1 MVRVV
6 TTFCAVLL
14 ELEASL
20 ELALVL
26 SRVVVDCFAVD
37 ALEMDHV
44 ILRHRGSSF
53 TKVV

>member
-1 MVRVV
+1 MVGVV
-6 TTFCAVLL
+6 ATLCAVLL

-26 SRVVVDCFAVD
+26 SRVVVDRFAVG
-37 ALEMDHV
+37 ALEVDHV
-44 ILRHRGSSF
+44 ILRHRGDSF

>member
-1 MVRVV
+1 MVGVV
-6 TTFCAVLL
+6 ATLRAVLL

-20 ELALVL
+20 KLTLVL
-26 SRVVVDCFAVD
+26 SRVVVDRLAVD

-53 TKVV
+53 TRVV